1 MNKHIIRMLVA
12 LFVGTSALFSSC
24 DKEPVAPVNPIDE
37 KLHEDPAK
45 IVYTLIEGT
54 LPEGTTLEE
63 ALPLSALTPTGQ
75 PQVYIE
81 TVGAGGQWSRAEG
94 SVEHFQVKSTEE
106 DPNLAYALKIEYFN
120 TKGEPMNNQFFDNN
134 QDKIHQHF
142 FTYYNQEQKL
152 VRELDQ
158 LPYRYAYSDT
168 NPFGAQDSPANLVGK
183 TNPMGFKGIIRFVQA
198 GAEFNLGVELLHAM
212 QSKYTE
218 GTTTSP
224 YYAPSNAQR
233 MRDQWDIRRQVPIKV
248 NAHEHEEEEESEVSK
263 IVLKMVEGHLHGDT
277 SPNRPRGSAYYSKY
291 YHKLH
296 QNARPAGMKFYHS
309 VQTITLVNYGGKWE
323 PARGSAKQFNL
334 ISDLVNDMGV
344 YGLWV
349 EYYDADG
356 ELMHDEIY
364 NARDEHQTFFT
375 ATNVRS
381 TEWSKVELGSTKTQ
395 DVFEYF
401 YADSDPWSTT
411 IHDGAKLIGDKEPIG
426 FKGAI
431 WLKKKH
437 VSFDLNIRLGH
448 LGKNKKKSD
457 GSLRKYYEV
466 PLSAH
471 IDAAV
476 SVPVVVMLDNSEL
489 ENYDIDLS
497 EDEHGETEKLVNAAF
512 TKSYGVTV
520 AELIAE
526 LTNLIEGS
534 SDPES
539 GSLWF

>member
-1 MNKHIIRMLVA
+1 MLVA

-24 DKEPVAPVNPIDE
+24 DKEPVAPVNPTED
-37 KLHEDPAK
+37 KLHENPAK

-248 NAHEHEEEEESEVSK
+248 SAHEHEEEEESEVSK

-277 SPNRPRGSAYYSKY
+277 SPSRPRGSAYYSKY

-349 EYYDADG
+349 EYYGADG

-364 NARDEHQTFFT
+364 SARDEHQTFFT

-520 AELIAE
+520 ADVIAE

>member
-12 LFVGTSALFSSC
+12 LFVATSSLFVAC

-75 PQVYIE
+75 TQVYIE

-120 TKGEPMNNQFFDNN
+120 AKGEPMNNQFFDNA

-152 VRELDQ
+152 VRELEQ

-168 NPFGAQDSPANLVGK
+168 NPYGAEDTQANLVSK

-218 GTTTSP
+218 GTATSP

-233 MRDQWDIRRQVPIKV
+233 MRDQWDIRRLVPIKV
-248 NAHEHEEEEESEVSK
+248 SALEEEESEVSK
-263 IVLKMVEGHLHGDT
+263 IVLTLAEGHLHG
-277 SPNRPRGSAYYSKY
+277 PYYAF
-291 YHKLH
+291 H

-309 VQTITLVNYGGKWE
+309 VQTITLVNDAGKWE
-323 PARGSAKQFNL
+323 PARGSATQFNVV
-334 ISDLVNDMGV
+334 SDLTYDSGQ

-349 EYYDADG
+349 EYYGADG

-395 DVFEYF
+395 DIFDYK
-401 YADSDPWSTT
+401 YCDSDPWDQTL
-411 IHDGAKLIGDKEPIG
+411 HDGAKLSGNKEPLG
-426 FKGAI
+426 FKGSI
-431 WLKKKH
+431 KWKKKH

-457 GSLRKYYEV
+457 GSLRQYYEI
-466 PLSAH
+466 PTTTH

-476 SVPVVVMLDNSEL
+476 SVPVVIMVDSSEL
-489 ENYDIDLS
+489 ENYDTDIP
-497 EDEHGETEKLVNAAF
+497 EDEHGEDEKLINEAF

-520 AELIAE
+520 ADVIAD
-526 LTNLIEGS
+526 LKNLIEGS
-534 SDPES
+534 ADPES